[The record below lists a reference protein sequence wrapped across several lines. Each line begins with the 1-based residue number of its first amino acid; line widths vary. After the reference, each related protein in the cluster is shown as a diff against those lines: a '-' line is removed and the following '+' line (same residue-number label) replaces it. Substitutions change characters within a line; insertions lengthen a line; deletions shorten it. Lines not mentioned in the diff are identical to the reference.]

1 MFKTLFG
8 RTLGG
13 HARPARR
20 QPRALTPTLDGT
32 ETLEARK
39 LLSTATAR
47 AGAYEVTVFT
57 KTISSSDVDVYASL
71 RRNGVLVKNNIPVA
85 TSSRVEEDPVV
96 SINANGRFAV
106 AWKDELSS
114 SDSDIKLRV
123 YNSAGNPLVNALTVN
138 ASPRRE
144 TDPTVG
150 INDAGRI
157 VVAYSHQATSSNLDV
172 LARQYLPS
180 TSTGSSYSSTG
191 FNVANDSGRNEFDPN
206 VKVAA
211 NGNWA
216 VAYTR
221 RFDSRDKDVFAFVR
235 RTDGTTTRKA
245 VIETTS
251 DEDNALVE
259 SYTGTSS
266 LKVSY
271 LRLGSRVSKTITV

>member
-1 MFKTLFG
+1 MFSCVFG
-8 RTLGG
+8 RIRGSQD
-13 HARPARR
+13 RSARR
-20 QPRALTPTLDGT
+20 QQLALRPTLDGT
-32 ETLEARK
+32 ETLESRK

-47 AGAYEVTVFT
+47 AGAYEVTVST
-57 KTISSSDVDVYASL
+57 RNIGSRDVDVYASL

-123 YNSAGNPLVNALTVN
+123 YNSAGNPLISALTVN
-138 ASPRRE
+138 NSTRRE
-144 TDPTVG
+144 SDPSVS
-150 INDAGRI
+150 INAAGRI
-157 VVAYSHQATSSNLDV
+157 VVAYTQRVTSSNLDV
-172 LARQYLPS
+172 LAKQYLPS
-180 TSTGSSYSSTG
+180 NSAGSSYSNTSFT
-191 FNVANDSGRNEFDPN
+191 VASDSARNEYDPN

-221 RFDSRDKDVFAFVR
+221 RFSSSDTDVFAFVR
-235 RTDGTTTRKA
+235 RTNGTTTRK
-245 VIETTS
+245 VVVETS
-251 DEDNALVE
+251 SIEDNAVVE
-259 SYTGTSS
+259 TYTGSSS

-271 LRLGSRVSKTITV
+271 LRLGSRVSKTISV